1 MRYILTL
8 TFIFCS
14 FLSFGQESWS
24 LEKCIEYA
32 LENNL
37 SIKTNALN
45 IKTNQEALTLA
56 EHARYP
62 NLNFSASHNYSW
74 GRSID
79 PFSNTPITQRI
90 QSNNFGLS
98 GNATIYNG
106 MRLTNSIKQSA
117 LNIQASE
124 ADLESTKNFIVLSLS
139 TAYMN
144 ILFGIE
150 NLANAQ
156 RQVKSL
162 DVQIERTQ
170 KLVDAGV
177 LPKNNL
183 LDLQSQKATN
193 ELQAVQAE
201 NALAIAK
208 LNLKQILQLPADG
221 DFQIVIP
228 AVSDPNTATALAQ
241 PASIYSMAE
250 STQPQVKNADLQAES
265 AELGIEIAKA
275 NYKPT
280 LSIGYSMNTGY
291 SSAQKELFLGYSNTV
306 IETSNTAFVQDGSTI
321 LPLQVVVQDTDS
333 DPIVQ
338 KFGFGR
344 QLDES
349 VRGFAGLTLSVPIYN
364 RNQVKNAVANAT
376 IQRER
381 ARLNAQTVRNDLR
394 QTIEQAY
401 QDALAAGKTYESN
414 KKQVEA
420 LEETFRMTQERFNL
434 GVSNITDFNVA
445 QNNLNVA
452 KSNLIRAKYD
462 YILKSKVLDFYMGK
476 GITLE

>member
-8 TFIFCS
+8 TLIACS
-14 FLSFGQESWS
+14 FFSFGQESWS
-24 LEKCIEYA
+24 LEKCIDYA

-37 SIKTNALN
+37 TIKTNALN
-45 IKTNQEALTLA
+45 IKTSQESLTLA

-79 PFSNTPITQRI
+79 PFTNTPITQRI
-90 QSNNFGLS
+90 QSNNFNLS
-98 GNATIYNG
+98 GGVTVYNG
-106 MRLTNSIKQSA
+106 FQLKNSIQQSQ
-117 LNIQASE
+117 LNVESSE
-124 ADLESTKNFIVLSLS
+124 LNLEESKNTIVLMLASS
-139 TAYMN
+139 YMN

-156 RQVKSL
+156 RQVKNL
-162 DVQIERTQ
+162 DEQIERTQ

-208 LNLKQILQLPADG
+208 LNLRQILQLPEDG
-221 DFQIVIP
+221 EFQIVIP
-228 AVSDPNTATALAQ
+228 TLAEPDASANIASAAT
-241 PASIYSMAE
+241 IYTQAE
-250 STQPQVKNADLQAES
+250 STQPQVKSADVQAKS

-280 LSIGYSMNTGY
+280 VSLNYSAGTGY
-291 SSAQKELFLGYSNTV
+291 SSAQKELLVGYAESETIVTNSFVDVLGNP
-306 IETSNTAFVQDGSTI
+306 IPVQAI
-321 LPLQVVVQDTDS
+321 VPDTDS
-333 DPIVQ
+333 DPVIR

-349 VRGFAGLTLSVPIYN
+349 VRGFIGLSVSVPIYN
-364 RNQVKNAVANAT
+364 RNQVKSAVANAT
-376 IQRER
+376 IASER
-381 ARLNAQTVRNDLR
+381 ARLNALTIRNNLR

-401 QDALAAGKTYESN
+401 QDALAARKTYTAN

-434 GVSNITDFNVA
+434 GVSNITDFNIA

-452 KSNLIRAKYD
+452 QSNLIRAKYD
-462 YILKSKVLDFYMGK
+462 FILRSTVLDFYLGNEIK
-476 GITLE
+476 LD